1 MTRSLSPLS
10 GRLLAGAGHC
20 ASPRED
26 STRPSVPGKAARAG
40 ERVITVAL
48 AGQPNVGKSTVFNM
62 LTGLSQHVGNWPG
75 KTIEQKTGTYRYN
88 GTTVRLVDLPG
99 TYSLTANSP
108 EEQVARDF
116 IIRENPDVVIAIV
129 NAATLER
136 SLYLLAELVWLPV
149 PIVLGLNM
157 VDVAEREGYRVEPH
171 VLEAALGLPVVPVV
185 ATRNQGIRELVEAVD
200 TLVRDP
206 LGYAPRR
213 PEIREDHQAVLD
225 ELESLI
231 AGCVPPPYP
240 TQWVAVKLL
249 EGDAEITYMMKSQLP
264 PDRWESVHSIL
275 KQHEDAILAV
285 AGGRY
290 EWIGRMMRAAVEQPR
305 VGQVTL
311 TDRLDRV
318 ATHPFLGLLVL
329 VGILA
334 LVFWL
339 TYTIAAPLQA
349 WLDTYVVQ
357 GGAHLIRDA
366 LAGAPPWLVGLLAD
380 GVVAGAGTVITF
392 LPILVI
398 FFAILGL
405 LEDVGYMARA
415 AYVMDRFMHAMGL
428 HGKSFLPLFLGFG
441 CNVPAVAGARIID
454 SPRARNLTI
463 QLAPLVPCTARMAV
477 VAFLTPAFFGR
488 GAALVAWG
496 LVLLNLLVLAVVGT
510 VANRLAFKG
519 THAAFIMELPL
530 YHVPNGRTIG
540 MFVWGNTTAFLHKA
554 GTIILVVS
562 VVVWALATFPGPGL
576 ENSVMGWIG
585 VLLAPVGALMGL
597 DWQPMVALAT
607 SFVAKEN
614 AIATLGVLYGTG
626 EEAVG
631 LGETMAAG
639 IPPAAALAFLAT
651 TLLFIP
657 CAATLATIRQETGG
671 WRWALFNVGLLL
683 AISFG
688 VGILIYQSA
697 ALIGWGV

>member
-1 MTRSLSPLS
+1 MLI
-10 GRLLAGAGHC
+10 GAGHC
-20 ASPRED
+20 APPKHDPVQSKAL
-26 STRPSVPGKAARAG
+26 GKMALAG

-75 KTIEQKTGTYRYN
+75 KTIEQKTGIYRHN
-88 GTTVRLVDLPG
+88 DTTVQLVDLPG

-108 EEQVARDF
+108 EEQIARDF
-116 IIRENPDVVIAIV
+116 IIKEQPDVVVAIV

-171 VLEAALGLPVVPVV
+171 VLEAALGLPVVPIV
-185 ATRNQGIRELVEAVD
+185 ATRNQGIRELVGAVD
-200 TLVRDP
+200 TLVHDP
-206 LGYAPRR
+206 LRYAPRR

-225 ELESLI
+225 EIEGFIVGS
-231 AGCVPPPYP
+231 VPSPYP
-240 TQWVAVKLL
+240 SDWVALKLL
-249 EGDAEITYMMKSQLP
+249 EGDTEITHMIEAQLP
-264 PDRWESVHSIL
+264 PERWESVHCIL
-275 KQHEDAILAV
+275 KKHEDAILAV

-329 VGILA
+329 VGILG

-339 TYTIAAPLQA
+339 TYTIASPLQG

-357 GGAHLIRDA
+357 GGAELVRGA

-380 GVVAGAGTVITF
+380 GVMTGAGTVLTF
-392 LPILVI
+392 LPILII

-454 SPRARNLTI
+454 SPRARLLTI

-496 LVLLNLLVLAVVGT
+496 LILLNLIILALVGT

-519 THAAFIMELPL
+519 THVAFIMELPL
-530 YHVPNGRTIG
+530 YHIPNSRTIG
-540 MFVWGNTTAFLHKA
+540 MFVWGNTTAFLRKA
-554 GTIILVVS
+554 GSIILVVS
-562 VVVWALATFPGPGL
+562 VIVWALSAFPGPGL
-576 ENSVMGWIG
+576 ENSAIG
-585 VLLAPVGALMGL
+585 YLGLVLAPVGSLMGL

-607 SFVAKEN
+607 SFAAKEN
-614 AIATLGVLYGTG
+614 AIATLGVLYGRG
-626 EEAVG
+626 EEATG

-639 IPPAAALAFLAT
+639 IPPAAALAFLAVT
-651 TLLFIP
+651 MLFIP

-671 WRWALFNVGLLL
+671 WRWAVFNVGLLL

-688 VGILIYQSA
+688 VGILIYQGA